1 MRNKNSLKFG
11 SDNPNRCN
19 QKVVSA
25 MESLYQGMDPKEA
38 LDQAAEETNRAL
50 EVANKKQGN

>member
-1 MRNKNSLKFG
+1 
-11 SDNPNRCN
+11 
-19 QKVVSA
+19 
-25 MESLYQGMDPKEA
+25 MENLYQGMDPKEA

>member
-1 MRNKNSLKFG
+1 MSPKGKG
-11 SDNPNRCN
+11 
-19 QKVVSA
+19 VSA

-38 LDQAAEETNRAL
+38 LDQADEETNRAL